1 MPAWLLV
8 SGEMMEDAS
17 SSPSRGGARIKKRV
31 IQLIYS
37 RHAFWGL
44 GIASFLESILIPI
57 PLEAIL
63 IPLMQARRNQI
74 FLLGTIALLGCLAG
88 ATVGYFVGYYVFDAV
103 GQQLVGMISTPEQ
116 FEHVRMR
123 MEEDGFWFILS
134 VGIIPIPFQIAML
147 AAGAT
152 SYSFFLFML
161 ASALSRALRYYGL
174 GLLVLVAGNRAQAIF
189 ERHKISAAIVITL
202 VVLVIW
208 GVASYS

>member
-1 MPAWLLV
+1 MKNETPR
-8 SGEMMEDAS
+8 
-17 SSPSRGGARIKKRV
+17 PPRGLARIKRLA
-31 IQLIYS
+31 IRLIYS

-57 PLEAIL
+57 PLEAVL
-63 IPLMQARRNQI
+63 IPLMQARRSQI
-74 FLLGTIALLGCLAG
+74 FLLSTIALLGCLAG
-88 ATVGYFVGYYVFDAV
+88 ATVGYFVGYFVFDAI
-103 GQQLVGMISTPEQ
+103 GQQLVEMVSTPEQ

-134 VGIIPIPFQIAML
+134 VGVIPIPFQIAML

-174 GLLVLVAGNRAQAIF
+174 GLLVLIAGNHAQAIF
-189 ERHKISAAIVITL
+189 ERHKVAAATVITI
-202 VVLVIW
+202 VVLVVW
-208 GVASYS
+208 GGALLGG

>member
-1 MPAWLLV
+1 MN
-8 SGEMMEDAS
+8 DAS
-17 SSPSRGGARIKKRV
+17 SDTYRGRDRFKSLTKRLV
-31 IQLIYS
+31 YS

-44 GIASFLESILIPI
+44 GIASFLESIIIPI

-63 IPLMQARRNQI
+63 IPLMQARRSQI
-74 FLLGTIALLGCLAG
+74 FILSTIALLGCLAG
-88 ATVGYFVGYYVFDAV
+88 ATVGYFVGYFVFDAV
-103 GQQLVGMISTPEQ
+103 GQQLVEMVSTPEQ

-134 VGIIPIPFQIAML
+134 VGVIPIPFQIAML

-152 SYSFFLFML
+152 SYSFFLFIS

-174 GLLVLVAGNRAQAIF
+174 GLLVFIAGNKAQAIF
-189 ERHKISAAIVITL
+189 ERHKVSAAIVVTI

-208 GVASYS
+208 GVTLLSG

>member
-1 MPAWLLV
+1 MKD
-8 SGEMMEDAS
+8 GT
-17 SSPSRGGARIKKRV
+17 SRTPRGLARIKRLA
-31 IQLIYS
+31 IRLIYS

-57 PLEAIL
+57 PLEAVL
-63 IPLMQARRNQI
+63 IPLMQARRSQI
-74 FLLGTIALLGCLAG
+74 FLLSTIALLGCLAG
-88 ATVGYFVGYYVFDAV
+88 ATVGYFVGYFVFDAV
-103 GQQLVGMISTPEQ
+103 GQQLVELVSTPEQ

-123 MEEDGFWFILS
+123 MEEDGFWFVMS
-134 VGIIPIPFQIAML
+134 VGVIPIPFQIAML

-174 GLLVLVAGNRAQAIF
+174 GLLVFIAGNQAQAIF
-189 ERHKISAAIVITL
+189 KRHKISAAIVITI

-208 GVASYS
+208 GWVLLGG

>member
-1 MPAWLLV
+1 MTDGTTRPA
-8 SGEMMEDAS
+8 
-17 SSPSRGGARIKKRV
+17 GGLARIKRLA
-31 IQLIYS
+31 IRLIYS

-63 IPLMQARRNQI
+63 VPLMQARRSQI
-74 FLLGTIALLGCLAG
+74 FLLSTVALLGCLAG
-88 ATVGYFVGYYVFDAV
+88 ATVGYFVGYFVFDAV
-103 GQQLVGMISTPEQ
+103 GQQFVEMVSTPEQ
-116 FEHVRMR
+116 FEQVRMR

-134 VGIIPIPFQIAML
+134 VGVIPIPFQIAML

-152 SYSFFLFML
+152 SYSFFLFIL

-174 GLLVLVAGNRAQAIF
+174 GLLVLIAGNHAQAIF
-189 ERHKISAAIVITL
+189 ERHKVSAAIVVTI

-208 GVASYS
+208 GGALLGG

>member
-1 MPAWLLV
+1 MKNGTPR
-8 SGEMMEDAS
+8 
-17 SSPSRGGARIKKRV
+17 PPRGLARIKRLA
-31 IQLIYS
+31 IRLIYS

-57 PLEAIL
+57 PLEAVL
-63 IPLMQARRNQI
+63 IPLMQARRSQI
-74 FLLGTIALLGCLAG
+74 FLLSTIALLGCLAG
-88 ATVGYFVGYYVFDAV
+88 ATVGYFVFDAI
-103 GQQLVGMISTPEQ
+103 GQQLVEMVSTPEQ

-134 VGIIPIPFQIAML
+134 VGVIPIPFQIAML

-174 GLLVLVAGNRAQAIF
+174 GLLVLIAGNHAQAIF
-189 ERHKISAAIVITL
+189 ERHKVAAATVITI
-202 VVLVIW
+202 VVLVVW
-208 GVASYS
+208 GGALLGG

>member
-1 MPAWLLV
+1 MTNGTPR
-8 SGEMMEDAS
+8 
-17 SSPSRGGARIKKRV
+17 PPRGLARIKRLA
-31 IQLIYS
+31 IRLIYS

-57 PLEAIL
+57 PLEAVL
-63 IPLMQARRNQI
+63 IPLMQARRSQI
-74 FLLGTIALLGCLAG
+74 FLLSTIALLGCLAG
-88 ATVGYFVGYYVFDAV
+88 ATVGYFVGYFVFDAI
-103 GQQLVGMISTPEQ
+103 GQQLVEMVSTPEQ

-134 VGIIPIPFQIAML
+134 VGVIPIPFQIAML

-174 GLLVLVAGNRAQAIF
+174 GLLVLIAGNHAQAIF
-189 ERHKISAAIVITL
+189 ERHKVAAATVITI
-202 VVLVIW
+202 VVLVVW
-208 GVASYS
+208 GGALLSG

>member
-1 MPAWLLV
+1 MKNETPR
-8 SGEMMEDAS
+8 
-17 SSPSRGGARIKKRV
+17 PPRGLARIKRLA
-31 IQLIYS
+31 IRLIYS

-57 PLEAIL
+57 PLEAVL
-63 IPLMQARRNQI
+63 IPLMQARRSQI
-74 FLLGTIALLGCLAG
+74 FLLSTIALLGCLAG
-88 ATVGYFVGYYVFDAV
+88 ATVGYFVGYFVFDAI
-103 GQQLVGMISTPEQ
+103 GQQLVEMVSTPEQ

-134 VGIIPIPFQIAML
+134 VGVIPIPFQIAML

-174 GLLVLVAGNRAQAIF
+174 GLLVLIAGNHAQAIF
-189 ERHKISAAIVITL
+189 ERHKVAAATVITI
-202 VVLVIW
+202 VVLVVW
-208 GVASYS
+208 GGALLSG

>member
-1 MPAWLLV
+1 MKNGTPR
-8 SGEMMEDAS
+8 
-17 SSPSRGGARIKKRV
+17 PPRGLARIKRLA
-31 IQLIYS
+31 IRLIYS

-57 PLEAIL
+57 PLEAVL
-63 IPLMQARRNQI
+63 IPLMQARRSQI
-74 FLLGTIALLGCLAG
+74 FLLSTIALLGCLAG
-88 ATVGYFVGYYVFDAV
+88 ATVGYFVFDAI
-103 GQQLVGMISTPEQ
+103 GQQLVEMVSTPEQ

-134 VGIIPIPFQIAML
+134 VGVIPIPFQIAML

-174 GLLVLVAGNRAQAIF
+174 GLLVLIAGNHAQAIF
-189 ERHKISAAIVITL
+189 ERHKVAAAIVITI
-202 VVLVIW
+202 VVLVVW
-208 GVASYS
+208 GGALLGG

>member
-1 MPAWLLV
+1 MKN
-8 SGEMMEDAS
+8 GTS
-17 SSPSRGGARIKKRV
+17 SRPRGLARIKRWATRM
-31 IQLIYS
+31 IYS

-63 IPLMQARRNQI
+63 VPLMQARRNQI
-74 FLLGTIALLGCLAG
+74 FLLSTIALLGCLAG
-88 ATVGYFVGYYVFDAV
+88 AAVGYFVGYYVFDAI
-103 GQQLVGMISTPEQ
+103 GPRLVEVVSTPEQ
-116 FEHVRMR
+116 FEHVRVR
-123 MEEDGFWFILS
+123 MEQDGFWFIVS
-134 VGIIPIPFQIAML
+134 VGVIPIPFQIAML

-174 GLLVLVAGNRAQAIF
+174 GLLVLIAGNRAQAIF
-189 ERHKISAAIVITL
+189 ERHKVPAAMVITL

-208 GVASYS
+208 GGALLGG

>member
-1 MPAWLLV
+1 M
-8 SGEMMEDAS
+8 EEDAS
-17 SSPSRGGARIKKRV
+17 SRPPRGLALIKKQVVR
-31 IQLIYS
+31 LIYS

-57 PLEAIL
+57 PLEAVL

-74 FLLGTIALLGCLAG
+74 FLLGTVALLGCLAG

-103 GQQLVGMISTPEQ
+103 GQQLVEMISTPEQ
-116 FEHVRMR
+116 FEHVRIR
-123 MEEDGFWFILS
+123 MEKDGFWFILS
-134 VGIIPIPFQIAML
+134 VGVIPIPFQIAML

-152 SYSFFLFML
+152 SYSFFLFIL

-174 GLLVLVAGNRAQAIF
+174 GLLVLIAGNRAQAIF
-189 ERHKISAAIVITL
+189 ERHKMSAAIVITIM
-202 VVLVIW
+202 VIVLW

>member
-1 MPAWLLV
+1 MKDGTSRP
-8 SGEMMEDAS
+8 SG
-17 SSPSRGGARIKKRV
+17 GLARIKRLTV
-31 IQLIYS
+31 RLVYS

-74 FLLGTIALLGCLAG
+74 FILSTISLIGCLAG
-88 ATVGYFVGYYVFDAV
+88 ATVGYFVGYFVFDAI
-103 GQQLVGMISTPEQ
+103 GPRLVEMVSTPEQ
-116 FEHVRMR
+116 FENVRMR

-134 VGIIPIPFQIAML
+134 VGVIPIPFQIAML

-161 ASALSRALRYYGL
+161 ASGLSRALRYYGL
-174 GLLVLVAGNRAQAIF
+174 GLLVFIAGNKAQAIF
-189 ERHKISAAIVITL
+189 ERHKVSAAIVVTI

-208 GVASYS
+208 GGTLLGG

>member
-1 MPAWLLV
+1 M
-8 SGEMMEDAS
+8 
-17 SSPSRGGARIKKRV
+17 ARIKRLA
-31 IQLIYS
+31 IRLIYS

-57 PLEAIL
+57 PLEAVL
-63 IPLMQARRNQI
+63 IPLMQARRRQI
-74 FLLGTIALLGCLAG
+74 FLLSTIALLGCLAG
-88 ATVGYFVGYYVFDAV
+88 ATVGYFVGYFVFDAI
-103 GQQLVGMISTPEQ
+103 GQQLVEMVSTPEQ

-134 VGIIPIPFQIAML
+134 VGVIPIPFQIAML

-174 GLLVLVAGNRAQAIF
+174 GLLVLIAGNHAQAIF
-189 ERHKISAAIVITL
+189 ERHKVAAAIVITI
-202 VVLVIW
+202 VVLVVW
-208 GVASYS
+208 GGALLGG